1 MKKSMLWRIVMILL
15 PALTFGL
22 ELMPDSVS
30 VVLEEG
36 YYRCSFFGTLPD
48 GSQPMGLAVAGM
60 LTLITAVVAVVT
72 NIVQKPQWYTA
83 LIWFSLGA
91 ATMSVFPI
99 LIKSD
104 PVVLPTVIVA
114 LLLLAESLLAYLYKF
129 NKSKEGNEKL
139 GAPTL

>member
-1 MKKSMLWRIVMILL
+1 MILL
-15 PALTFGL
+15 PVLTFGL

-36 YYRCSFFGTLPD
+36 YHNCSFFGTLPD
-48 GSQPMGLAVAGM
+48 GSQPMGLAVAAM
-60 LTLITAVVAVVT
+60 LTVITAVVALVA

-83 LIWFSLGA
+83 LIWLSLAA

-99 LIKSD
+99 LMKSD

-129 NKSKEGNEKL
+129 NKHKEGEKKL
-139 GAPTL
+139 EAPTL